1 MPILKFRVFFE
12 EDDTI
17 YRDIALFHTDTFFSL
32 HQAILKSYE
41 FDQKHQAT
49 FYRSND
55 QWQRGREISL
65 QVYEKDYKAPPLLM
79 DQTTLGAEIKNL
91 NQRFIYVYDF
101 NRNWTFLLELINV
114 SKEEN
119 PKLTYPATTRVEGIA
134 PSQYGTKALLGEKFA
149 DIEEKYDLSKAEDGF
164 AEKDEEGEDI
174 SLDEEG
180 MSEEEL

>member
-79 DQTTLGAEIKNL
+79 DQTTVGAEIKNL

-101 NRNWTFLLELINV
+101 NRNWTFC
-114 SKEEN
+114 
-119 PKLTYPATTRVEGIA
+119 
-134 PSQYGTKALLGEKFA
+134 
-149 DIEEKYDLSKAEDGF
+149 
-164 AEKDEEGEDI
+164 
-174 SLDEEG
+174 
-180 MSEEEL
+180 